1 VSELADITVYGTST
15 CADCVRAKRLLDRH
29 GIAYDY
35 VDVEADPESLATM
48 LRLQDGGQIVPTIV
62 FPDGDILLE
71 PTDPELA
78 AKLGLEVRAEIDVT

>member
-1 VSELADITVYGTST
+1 LADITVYGTST
-15 CADCVRAKRLLDRH
+15 CADCRRSKRLLDEH

-35 VDVEADPESLATM
+35 IDVDADPASLATM
-48 LRLQDGGQIVPTIV
+48 MRLQDGGQIVPTIV

-78 AKLGLEVRAEIDVT
+78 AKLGLAARTAIDAS